1 MIIKENHA
9 VILQKCLMYSESYS
23 ESSLNTQICGFYV
36 LQHLNT
42 FENPKRNI
50 TFISSVSH
58 CRSKV
63 ANTEH
68 YLTF

>member
-9 VILQKCLMYSESYS
+9 VILQKCLMYSES
-23 ESSLNTQICGFYV
+23 SLNTQIRGFYV

-42 FENPKRNI
+42 FENPKPNT

-68 YLTF
+68 

>member
-9 VILQKCLMYSESYS
+9 VILQKCLMYS

-68 YLTF
+68 